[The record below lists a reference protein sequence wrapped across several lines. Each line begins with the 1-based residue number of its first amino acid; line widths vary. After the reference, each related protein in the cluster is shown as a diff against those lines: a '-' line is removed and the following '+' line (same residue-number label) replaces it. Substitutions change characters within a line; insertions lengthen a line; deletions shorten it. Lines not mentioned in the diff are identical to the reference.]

1 MKRSI
6 ETIKGFVEDLQGTK
20 VTDLEPVGYGAW
32 SSAYFFRAEGRDYVI
47 RFSPYDEDFKKD
59 AFAAN
64 FASDQLPIPR
74 ITEMGEAWGEHYAI
88 SEKAEGVVLELLDQE
103 QMLLTLPSL
112 MSLLDALRNADV
124 TGTTGYGGW
133 DTTGKGYFPSWKE
146 NLLDIA
152 SDRPDL
158 RIHGWREKLASSAV
172 GTKPFDDLYR
182 RFASLVQLCP
192 EDRYLIHAD
201 LLHYNLLVLD
211 HQVSAVIDW
220 GCSKYGDFLYELA
233 WFTFWAPWH
242 ETLAG
247 IDFKTQA
254 VDHYA
259 DIGLQVPN
267 LDERVLCYELH
278 IALDG
283 IAYCAFIG
291 NWEQVERIISQAQ
304 DLVTGAF

>member
-6 ETIKGFVEDLQGTK
+6 QTIKAFVEDLRGTT
-20 VTDLEPVGYGAW
+20 VTDLEPVGYGEW
-32 SSAYFFRAEGRDYVI
+32 SSAYFFRTEGRNYVI

-64 FASDQLPIPR
+64 FASGQLPIPR
-74 ITEMGEAWGEHYAI
+74 ITELGEAWGGYYAI
-88 SEKAEGVVLELLDQE
+88 SEKAEGVVLELLNRE
-103 QMLLTLPSL
+103 QMRLTVPSI
-112 MSLLDALRNADV
+112 MSLLDALRNADLS
-124 TGTTGYGGW
+124 GTTGYGGW
-133 DTTGKGYFPSWKE
+133 DSTGQGFSSSWRE

-152 SDRPDL
+152 SDRSDL
-158 RIHGWREKLASSAV
+158 RIHGWREKLESSAV

-182 RFASLVQLCP
+182 RFASLVEFCP
-192 EDRYLIHAD
+192 EDRCLIHAD

-211 HQVSAVIDW
+211 HRVTAVIDW

-247 IDFKTQA
+247 IDFKKLA
-254 VDHYA
+254 ADHYA
-259 DIGLQVPN
+259 DIGLDVPSF
-267 LDERVLCYELH
+267 DERVRCYELH

-283 IAYCAFIG
+283 IAYCAFIE
-291 NWEQVERIISQAQ
+291 NWEMVEQIARQAQ
-304 DLVTGAF
+304 DLVARAF